1 MKPEEISVIIAQSI
15 CKCLLRNKQTMKT
28 RGNDTMSASSKKKLR
43 AEENT
48 AKLTEKQLAQQKEDK
63 KVKIY
68 TAAFAAVLV
77 ILIAIAAFTG
87 VRRSIANSG
96 SREKKTVA
104 LTLGDTTL
112 SNADLSYYYMDTV
125 NNFYSQNGA
134 YAMLYG
140 LDTSKALDQQV
151 YDADAGTT
159 WADYFLTAAEQSAR
173 AIYAVANEA
182 QAQGYTLSESEQSQ
196 LDSMESMLQLYAQV
210 YGFKDVDSYLKAMYG
225 NGSSLETY
233 KEYYRLNLL
242 ASGYQAQYRDS
253 LTYTDDQVKAK
264 DDENPVAYNS
274 YTYNQYY
281 LSASRYL
288 DEEATAEEKAAAA
301 EADAKALTGEDI
313 TSVAKLDAAIAAL
326 EVNAENSASSSSMTD
341 QRYTSVNSLIAQWI
355 SDSSRKE
362 GDKTYIASTST
373 TTDENGNEVTTVS
386 GYYVVYFISSNDN
399 SFPLVNVR
407 HILSGFEGGTT
418 ENGTTTYS
426 DEEKAEAKEKAE
438 AWLDEWESGA
448 ATEESFAE
456 LAKTNS
462 TDTGSKE
469 NGGLYEDVYPGQ
481 MVSAFNNWCFDS
493 SRKPGDTGIVETTY
507 GYHVMYFVGAAQD
520 TYREYLV
527 KSDLA
532 SEDYSNWYNT
542 LVDSLPMTVGDT
554 SYMRTNIVLNNGTK

>member
-87 VRRSIANSG
+87 VSRSIANSG

-242 ASGYQAQYRDS
+242 ASGYQAQYRDN
-253 LTYTDDQVKAK
+253 LTYTADQVKAK
-264 DDENPVAYNS
+264 DAENPASYNS

-281 LSASRYL
+281 ISASRYL
-288 DEEATAEEKAAAA
+288 DENATAEEKAAAA
-301 EADAKALTGEDI
+301 EADAKTVTGEDI

-326 EVNAENSASSSSMTD
+326 PVNAETSASSSSMTD

-426 DEEKAEAKEKAE
+426 DEEKAAAKEKAE

>member
-87 VRRSIANSG
+87 VSRSIANSG

-112 SNADLSYYYMDTV
+112 SNADLSYHYMDTV

-242 ASGYQAQYRDS
+242 ASGYQAQYRDN
-253 LTYTDDQVKAK
+253 LTYTADQVKAK
-264 DDENPVAYNS
+264 DAENPASYNS

-281 LSASRYL
+281 ISVSRYL
-288 DEEATAEEKAAAA
+288 DENATAEEKAAAA
-301 EADAKALTGEDI
+301 EADAKAVTGEDI

-326 EVNAENSASSSSMTD
+326 PVNAETSASSSSMTD

-426 DEEKAEAKEKAE
+426 DEEKAAAKEKAE